1 MSLKR
6 FVIESVITIVTYWFI
21 GLTVVIIV
29 NHMGV

>member
-6 FVIESVITIVTYWFI
+6 FVIESIVTIVTYWLI
-21 GLTVVIIV
+21 GLTVIIIV